1 MLKWALHLSWI
12 YQEATG
18 SRTAK
23 DLDIVLVVGVFSRA
37 GAEQICVLVR
47 VIVRNMSGRHFGRRD
62 VIEVPHYL

>member
-1 MLKWALHLSWI
+1 M
-12 YQEATG
+12 
-18 SRTAK
+18 TAK